1 MLVNSLPLKQ
11 FLYSIVMTSS
21 KSKRIAKNTLMLY
34 IRMLFSMV
42 VSLYTSR
49 IILATLGETDFGI
62 YNVVGGIVVMLGF
75 LNSSLSGASSRYIT
89 YELAGNNLQRIRHVF
104 SVIMEIHIC
113 LAFVIL
119 LLGET
124 VGIWFLE
131 YKLNIP
137 PERMEAARWVFQF
150 SLINTILGILS
161 VPYNSMIVAN
171 EKMNVYAY
179 ISILDVVLKLVVVYV
194 LTVFSWDK
202 LILYGLLVLGVQVL
216 TMSVYYFYSKR
227 NFEGARFH
235 IAWDKALF
243 KEIFIFAGWT
253 LNGNLAVVGYTQG
266 LNVLLNM
273 FYGPLVNA
281 ARGVA
286 VQVQNVV
293 LNFCS
298 NFQMALNP
306 QLTKSYAERDFSYM
320 HRLLIVSSKFSFFLL
335 LFLALPIILEADVIL
350 EVWLKEVPEYTVI
363 FLRLIL
369 ITSMFSALAN
379 PVIISVHATG
389 KLRRF
394 QLVEGTM
401 LLLIVP
407 IAYFILKF
415 FDVHPATVFVVHLII
430 ELCTQCAR
438 VRIVLP
444 MINMNVRDY
453 ILLAVY
459 PIIRV
464 VLSSVILPIVAYCLL
479 PHNTVVSFFVVCV
492 ISCIS
497 VLGCVFYLGCSLEE
511 RLFVREKL
519 TVFFRSLKR

>member
-1 MLVNSLPLKQ
+1 
-11 FLYSIVMTSS
+11 
-21 KSKRIAKNTLMLY
+21 MLY

-243 KEIFIFAGWT
+243 KEIFI
-253 LNGNLAVVGYTQG
+253 
-266 LNVLLNM
+266 
-273 FYGPLVNA
+273 
-281 ARGVA
+281 
-286 VQVQNVV
+286 
-293 LNFCS
+293 
-298 NFQMALNP
+298 
-306 QLTKSYAERDFSYM
+306 
-320 HRLLIVSSKFSFFLL
+320 
-335 LFLALPIILEADVIL
+335 
-350 EVWLKEVPEYTVI
+350 
-363 FLRLIL
+363 
-369 ITSMFSALAN
+369 
-379 PVIISVHATG
+379 
-389 KLRRF
+389 
-394 QLVEGTM
+394 
-401 LLLIVP
+401 
-407 IAYFILKF
+407 
-415 FDVHPATVFVVHLII
+415 
-430 ELCTQCAR
+430 
-438 VRIVLP
+438 
-444 MINMNVRDY
+444 
-453 ILLAVY
+453 
-459 PIIRV
+459 
-464 VLSSVILPIVAYCLL
+464 
-479 PHNTVVSFFVVCV
+479 
-492 ISCIS
+492 
-497 VLGCVFYLGCSLEE
+497 SL
-511 RLFVREKL
+511 
-519 TVFFRSLKR
+519 